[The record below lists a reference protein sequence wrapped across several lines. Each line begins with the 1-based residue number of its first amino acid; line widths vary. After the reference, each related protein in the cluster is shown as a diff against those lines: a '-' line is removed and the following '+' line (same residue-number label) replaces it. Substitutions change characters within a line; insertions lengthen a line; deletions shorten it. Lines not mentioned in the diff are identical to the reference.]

1 MHLIDT
7 AIIVIYIVGMIII
20 GLYLQKRASAG
31 IDSYFLGD
39 RTIPWWALGASGMA
53 SNLDVAGTMINT
65 AFIYTMG
72 ISGFFIEFRGGVC
85 LILAFLIVYM
95 GKWTRR
101 SKVMTVAEWMHFRFG
116 KDREGDVARLLGA
129 ISSIIVTIAMI
140 TYFAVGTG
148 KFFGTFFELPHLGTV
163 SDPLLSEEIVKIDQS
178 LTGVLASQ
186 TQINQQANNFEKIKS
201 INNTAA
207 NSIINLIQNWQ
218 QVKQDPTS
226 ITKLDFFSDQVASAK
241 TQLRSLIR
249 CLNDNQQSLTME
261 NYQSLLNDSQKVLG
275 ELDNLALQFAQST
288 RYTIILDNSFIAS
301 ILIIILAMI
310 YTVTSGLYG
319 VVWTDVFQGVL
330 IFATIAVVSVMAFQK
345 ELPAVFNISI
355 PMRDGTFMALET
367 TREKWTEI
375 LHSSQFSFAADSE
388 YSIYNLFGI
397 AVLFYLI
404 KVIIE
409 GAGGTTNYMAQRY
422 FAAKDDREA
431 GLLSIFWTFLLS
443 FRWPFIAAM
452 AILGIYLGVEQGMVI
467 DPESVLPIV
476 INHMVPVG
484 LKGLLVAGLMA
495 AAMSTFD
502 STVNAG
508 AAYWTKDIYQA
519 YLKPKA
525 SEKQLIFHSR
535 LASILIVL
543 IGLAF
548 QFAVRNIN
556 EIWGWITMS
565 IGAGMIVPMLIRWY
579 WWRMNG
585 YGFAIGT
592 AVGML
597 AAVFQKLV
605 FPNVP
610 EYVAFSFSAGIS
622 LLGTIIGTYIT
633 GPTDYKVLKN
643 FYLTTRPFGFWK
655 PVRASVSKETLDAID
670 LENRRDVRALF
681 IALPWQVV
689 LFMSW
694 MTIIMKRWDQFILL
708 FVALVIL
715 SVGLYFFW
723 YRYLSYEVKV
733 DVEDI

>member
-1 MHLIDT
+1 MHLIDI
-7 AIIVIYIVGMIII
+7 AIIVIYILGMIII
-20 GLYLQKRASAG
+20 GLYMQKKASAG
-31 IDSYFLGD
+31 IDSYFLGN
-39 RTIPWWALGASGMA
+39 RTLPWWTLGASGMA

-101 SKVMTVAEWMHFRFG
+101 AKVMTVAEWMHFRFG

-148 KFFGTFFELPHLGTV
+148 KFFGTFFELPHFGKV
-163 SDPLLSEEIVKIDQS
+163 SDPLISEEIVKIDQS
-178 LTGVLASQ
+178 LAEVLSSQ
-186 TQINQQANNFEKIKS
+186 TQINQQVNNFEKIKS

-207 NSIINLIQNWQ
+207 NSIIKMIQDWQ

-241 TQLRSLIR
+241 TQRRSLIR
-249 CLNDNQQSLTME
+249 SLNDNQQSLTME
-261 NYQSLLNDSQKVLG
+261 NYQALLNDSHKVLG
-275 ELDNLALQFAQST
+275 ELDNLSLQFTQST
-288 RYTIILDNSFIAS
+288 HYTIILDNSLIAS

-330 IFATIAVVSVMAFQK
+330 IFGTIVVVSVMAFQK
-345 ELPAVFNISI
+345 ELPPVFNISI

-375 LHSSQFSFAADSE
+375 FHSSQFSFNADSE

-409 GAGGTTNYMAQRY
+409 GAGGTTSYMAQRY

-443 FRWPFIAAM
+443 FRWPFISAM

-525 SEKQLIFHSR
+525 TEKQLIFHSR
-535 LASILIVL
+535 LASLLIVL

-556 EIWGWITMS
+556 EIWGWLTMS
-565 IGAGMIVPMLIRWY
+565 IGAGMIIPMLIRWY

-597 AAVFQKLV
+597 AAVFQKLL

-622 LLGTIIGTYIT
+622 LLATILGTYLT
-633 GPTDYKVLKN
+633 GPTDPHVLKN

-708 FVALVIL
+708 FIALIIL

-733 DVEDI
+733 DVEDV

>member
-1 MHLIDT
+1 
-7 AIIVIYIVGMIII
+7 
-20 GLYLQKRASAG
+20 
-31 IDSYFLGD
+31 
-39 RTIPWWALGASGMA
+39 
-53 SNLDVAGTMINT
+53 
-65 AFIYTMG
+65 
-72 ISGFFIEFRGGVC
+72 
-85 LILAFLIVYM
+85 
-95 GKWTRR
+95 
-101 SKVMTVAEWMHFRFG
+101 
-116 KDREGDVARLLGA
+116 
-129 ISSIIVTIAMI
+129 MI

-148 KFFGTFFELPHLGTV
+148 KFFGTFFELPHFGKV
-163 SDPLLSEEIVKIDQS
+163 NDPLISEEIVKIDQS
-178 LTGVLASQ
+178 LTDVLAFQ
-186 TQINQQANNFEKIKS
+186 NQITQQANNHEKIKS
-201 INNTAA
+201 INNTASS
-207 NSIINLIQNWQ
+207 SITRMIQDWQ
-218 QVKQDPTS
+218 RVKQEPASVTQ
-226 ITKLDFFSDQVASAK
+226 LDFFSDQMASVK

-249 CLNDNQQSLTME
+249 SINDNQQTLTAE
-261 NYQSLLNDSQKVLG
+261 NFQLL
-275 ELDNLALQFAQST
+275 LDNSQEQLQAVDNILSQFNEST
-288 RYTIILDNSFIAS
+288 QYTIILENSLIAS

-319 VVWTDVFQGVL
+319 VVWTDVFQGIL
-330 IFATIAVVSVMAFQK
+330 IFGTIVLVSMMAFQK
-345 ELPAVFNISI
+345 ELPEVFNISI

-367 TREKWTEI
+367 TRDKWTDI
-375 LHSSQFSFAADSE
+375 FPGWQFSFNADSE

-452 AILGIYLGVEQGMVI
+452 AILGIYLGIEQGTVL
-467 DPESVLPIV
+467 DPESVLPVV
-476 INHMVPVG
+476 INQMVPVG

-519 YLKPKA
+519 YLKPQA

-543 IGLAF
+543 FGIGF
-548 QFAVRNIN
+548 QFAIKNIN

-565 IGAGMIVPMLIRWY
+565 IGAGMIIPMLIRWY

-592 AVGML
+592 AVGMI
-597 AAVFQKLV
+597 AAVFQKLL
-605 FPNVP
+605 FPKVP
-610 EYVAFSFSAGIS
+610 EYVAFSFSAGLS
-622 LLGTIIGTYIT
+622 LIGTILGTYLTS
-633 GPTDYKVLKN
+633 PTNAKVLKN
-643 FYLTTRPFGFWK
+643 FYLTTRPFGLWK
-655 PVRASVSKETLDAID
+655 PVRASVEKNTLDAID
-670 LENRRDVRALF
+670 LENRRDYRALF

-694 MTIIMKRWDQFILL
+694 MTIIMKRWDTFAWLFGALIL
-708 FVALVIL
+708 L

-723 YRYLSYEVKV
+723 FRYLDYEVKV
-733 DVEDI
+733 DTEDV